1 MLFAARFHEP
11 IRTGQVTV
19 TFRRW
24 KAPQAKVG
32 GQYRLHSGGVIEATS
47 VVVVHPT
54 EITEDDARRSGFE
67 SVRQLRISLSRFQ
80 GELYR
85 VDFRYLGDLPD
96 ERVLLAADDELTDE
110 ARADIQARLARMD
123 GGARGPWTHAVL
135 RLIATNEGVRAA
147 DLARKLDRET
157 LRFKGDVRRLKA
169 LGLTESL
176 ETGYRLSPRGHALIA
191 ASEGDTEA
199 RTGAASENE
208 A

>member
-1 MLFAARFHEP
+1 MLFAARFHQP
-11 IRTGQVTV
+11 IRDGHVTV

-32 GQYRLHSGGVIEATS
+32 GQYRLHSGGVIEATN
-47 VVVVHPT
+47 VAVVHPND
-54 EITEDDARRSGFE
+54 ISEDDARRSGFE

-96 ERVLLAADDELTDE
+96 GRALLTADDEFTDE

-123 GGARGPWTHAVL
+123 GGGRGPWTHAVL
-135 RLIATNEGVRAA
+135 RIIAANEGVRAA
-147 DLARKLDRET
+147 DLAAKLGRET
-157 LRFKGDVRRLKA
+157 LRFKGDIRRLKA

-176 ETGYRLSPRGHALIA
+176 ETGYRLSPRGRALITT
-191 ASEGDTEA
+191 SEAEA
-199 RTGAASENE
+199 
-208 A
+208 